1 MRVRRRD
8 RRSWR
13 SLGVLRRDKCCGI
26 GSRRGRLRKTVLSVS
41 GALVGVIVRT
51 HACHAP

>member
-1 MRVRRRD
+1 VRRED

-26 GSRRGRLRKTVLSVS
+26 GSRQGRLRRTVVSVS
-41 GALVGVIVRT
+41 GAFARDIMRT